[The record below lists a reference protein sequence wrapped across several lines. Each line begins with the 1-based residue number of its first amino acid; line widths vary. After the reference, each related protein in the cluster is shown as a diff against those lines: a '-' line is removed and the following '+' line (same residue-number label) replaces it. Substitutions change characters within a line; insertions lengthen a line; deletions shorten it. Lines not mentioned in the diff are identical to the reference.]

1 MSLGGL
7 SASWRMILLGEQP
20 KEKALLL
27 SQQGFF
33 FVAENGEISNLKL
46 VDDILKI
53 LEFIKSRLL

>member
-33 FVAENGEISNLKL
+33 FVAETVEISNLLKDIGEISNLC
-46 VDDILKI
+46 DFLK
-53 LEFIKSRLL
+53 

>member
-7 SASWRMILLGEQP
+7 SASWRMILLVEQP

-33 FVAENGEISNLKL
+33 FVAENGEISNLLK
-46 VDDILKI
+46 DIGEISNLCDFLK
-53 LEFIKSRLL
+53 